1 MSDPVGDDAVSEP
14 IAGLVSA
21 YVEGTLGDA
30 ARQRL
35 VAWVQADPANAAAFT
50 EQVRVHLALTGLLR
64 PDLSENVLRRAR
76 LIPGSFASARV
87 RRVVDSTLSAT
98 APRARRRPA
107 PRRWLAAALI
117 LVLVG
122 AGAGALLLE
131 ARQGAGAPST
141 AVLATATLETRI
153 ERGGKSLVLAEGGE
167 LRQGD
172 VLVTG
177 EHGPAGLT
185 FSGEGTR
192 IDTGPNTR
200 LAVLAGPGKRLRLDE
215 GTVHVQA
222 APQPAGQPLVIST
235 PRTDVTVV
243 GTAFDVVASPVATW
257 LDVRSGTVH
266 LGRAGDGTPFAVSA
280 GQRALAGDVLSVVPA
295 DHGSGLLGAYYSGS
309 SFETLVLERIDP
321 RIDFDWADRAPAAGV
336 EVAHFSVRWTGELE
350 APRDGTYTFYVPSDD
365 GVRLWLDGELV
376 FDNWRIQSF
385 VRSTSHHAAHALK
398 AGHRSAIRLE
408 YFEYEHLAAVQLEW
422 AGPGLPRQVI
432 DSAALYPLPR

>member
-1 MSDPVGDDAVSEP
+1 MSDEISEP
-14 IAGLVSA
+14 IAGLVAA

-35 VAWVQADPANAAAFT
+35 VAWVRADPANEAAFID
-50 EQVRVHLALTGLLR
+50 QVRLHLALTGLLR
-64 PDLSENVLRRAR
+64 PDLSESALRRAR

-87 RRVVDSTLSAT
+87 RRVVDSTLSVT
-98 APRARRRPA
+98 GQRARRRRPA
-107 PRRWLAAALI
+107 PLRWLAAASI

-122 AGAGALLLE
+122 AGAGALLLD
-131 ARQGAGAPST
+131 ARRDAGAPST

-153 ERGGKSLVLAEGGE
+153 ERGGKALVLAEGGE

-177 EHGPAGLT
+177 EHGPAALS
-185 FSGEGTR
+185 FSGESTR
-192 IDTGPNTR
+192 IDTEANTR
-200 LAVLAGPGKRLRLDE
+200 LTVLAGPGKRLRLDS
-215 GTVHVQA
+215 GAVHVQA
-222 APQPAGQPLVIST
+222 APQPAGRPLVIST

-257 LDVRSGTVH
+257 LDVRSGTVQ
-266 LGRAGDGTPFAVSA
+266 LGRAGDGTPFAVTA

-321 RIDFDWADRAPAAGV
+321 RIDFDWADRGPAAGV
-336 EVAHFSVRWTGELE
+336 EVAHFSVRWTGELA
-350 APRDGTYTFYVPSDD
+350 APADGTYKFYVPSDD
-365 GVRLWLDGELV
+365 GVRMWLDGELV
-376 FDNWRIQSF
+376 YDNWRIQSIT
-385 VRSTSHHAAHALK
+385 RGEGRHATHALK
-398 AGHRSAIRLE
+398 AGHRSTIRLD

-422 AGPGLPRQVI
+422 EGPGLPRQVI
-432 DSAALYPLPR
+432 DTAFLYPLPR